1 MMCRMCAN
9 TVSFQ
14 NGAWDGHKCSGFQ
27 PFLNWTFPRG
37 DTSIFSKNVV
47 KFCRT
52 KWGGV
57 VKGLKKTRYVGF
69 VSERK
74 ICFLGRAQH
83 LGFEKTNPEV
93 ILNP

>member
-1 MMCRMCAN
+1 MLETLFKNLFTKSYPPKFCINFFHERFKIENKMMCRMCAN

-57 VKGLKKTRYVGF
+57 VKGLKKT
-69 VSERK
+69 
-74 ICFLGRAQH
+74 
-83 LGFEKTNPEV
+83 
-93 ILNP
+93 